1 MSSQIDRPTL
11 IRSFNDYF
19 IEFLED
25 ILKVLPEN
33 KSIMTAT
40 KSFKTLIE
48 INKTILIK
56 SWYKFVYAKYKN
68 ELENGDVE
76 FFFNKDYAEDL
87 TALSNSQ
94 HIMDIIDSVRGPARE
109 VCENPKNKEYIFTYI
124 INLCKVSELF
134 NVGNFS

>member
-1 MSSQIDRPTL
+1 
-11 IRSFNDYF
+11 
-19 IEFLED
+19 
-25 ILKVLPEN
+25 
-33 KSIMTAT
+33 
-40 KSFKTLIE
+40 
-48 INKTILIK
+48 
-56 SWYKFVYAKYKN
+56 VYAKYKN

-124 INLCKVSELF
+124 INLCKLSELF